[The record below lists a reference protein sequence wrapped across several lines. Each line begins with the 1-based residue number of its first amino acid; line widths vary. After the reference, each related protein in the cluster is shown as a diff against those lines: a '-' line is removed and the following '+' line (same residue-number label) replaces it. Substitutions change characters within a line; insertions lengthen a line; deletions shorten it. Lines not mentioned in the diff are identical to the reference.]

1 MVDNNKSRQKY
12 LDFLKKEIQE
22 YCNTDGCYE
31 VYFDYRDEI
40 PAREMLI
47 YIEDFIKNREG
58 FTNFKDY
65 LEHKVFDE
73 CYFDYDDYLFAQ
85 IKQDIYKTDDKEL
98 IDEYLEDN
106 DFIENLESVGYN
118 GVAFDINELLCNTRL
133 RFNIM
138 FATDKE
144 QNYDMGSIVSAYG
157 NDYQTPFVS
166 WSADKES
173 YDNALTYLI
182 HQQGHTVDEVLN
194 CLLDNPR
201 GFSDT
206 DKFVTSVVNDIVNN
220 SSEAMSELTVLVE
233 LSGENITTFVDMID
247 KGNSYLVFD
256 KNTDIGI
263 FNEWSG
269 CGGLLEINLDKP
281 FVVPANMVRNF
292 QIENSQRPYEYTVNE
307 VYGLNGSCWK
317 DSLSYT
323 DKAPEFVQEDINKT
337 LSEFQKMLEK
347 EELEQER

>member
-40 PAREMLI
+40 PPQYLLEQ
-47 YIEDFIKNREG
+47 IKNYQ
-58 FTNFKDY
+58 NDKKNYIKFKSYLTEKIYEDY
-65 LEHKVFDE
+65 
-73 CYFDYDDYLFAQ
+73 YYDYDYSLYDTIYE
-85 IKQDIYKTDDKEL
+85 DIYRTNDRDI
-98 IDEYLEDN
+98 IDEYLATEDFYE
-106 DFIENLESVGYN
+106 DLTSAGYKGIN
-118 GVAFDINELLCNTRL
+118 FDINELLGNTRL

-247 KGNSYLVFD
+247 KGTSYLVFD

-337 LSEFQKMLEK
+337 LSEFEKILEK